1 MNHLGQLMLH
11 AGENHV
17 KYRYNMKKEIFIN
30 ESMGETRIAIQEDSQ
45 LVEVYVEKQDK
56 HRMVGNVYKGKV
68 ENVLP
73 GMQAAFVDIGYDLNA
88 FLPFSEIGNNEYI
101 IEERSNKRNRK
112 HKNNNHKY
120 DNIEVDLKKDQEIYV
135 QVIKEPFAGKG
146 PRVTTEVALPGR
158 LLVFVPNANYIGISK
173 KIWDKYERR
182 RLKKIAQ
189 RLRQNEMGVII
200 RTIAEGKSEEHI
212 ENDFN
217 QLFETWE
224 KIEAKAD
231 REDAPVL
238 VYEDLETASSVVRDL
253 LTPDVEKIIIDS
265 KRLYRK
271 TQRYLEDISPSLLD
285 RLELYKLKSP
295 LFESFGI
302 ESEIEKLM
310 RPKVWLKSGAYL
322 IIEKTEAMVVVDV
335 NSGRFVGKKLHE
347 ENSLKI
353 NLEAAREVA
362 RQLRLRD
369 LSGLIVIDFIDMRYD
384 DNRKKVYHELRKELR
399 KDRAKVAVAPI
410 TEFGLLE
417 MTRQRIRLSLLDS
430 MSEEC
435 PTCHGSGRIISQE
448 TLVTRIDHWL
458 RRYKSKHRS
467 LRLRL
472 QLHPQNAEY
481 LGGEKKHV
489 LRGLMWQNFVHL
501 KIEDNV
507 ELAQDEFRFF
517 RTKDGAD
524 VTHEM
529 SLDKER
535 DAS

>member
-1 MNHLGQLMLH
+1 MH
-11 AGENHV
+11 
-17 KYRYNMKKEIFIN
+17 KEIFIN
-30 ESMGETRIAIQEDSQ
+30 ESMGETRIAIQEDGQ
-45 LVEVYVEKQDK
+45 LVEVYIEKQDN

-73 GMQAAFVDIGYDLNA
+73 GMQAAFVDVGYELNA
-88 FLPFSEIGNNEYI
+88 FLPFSEIGSDEFI
-101 IEERSNKRNRK
+101 IEENGNKKNRNNR
-112 HKNNNHKY
+112 NNKY

-158 LLVFVPNANYIGISK
+158 LLVLVPNANYIGISK

-182 RLKKIAQ
+182 RLKKIAR
-189 RLRQNEMGVII
+189 RLREGNIGII
-200 RTIAEGKSEEHI
+200 LRTVAEGKSEEHI

-217 QLFETWE
+217 QLINNWN
-224 KIEAKAD
+224 KIENKAD
-231 REDAPVL
+231 REEAPVL

-265 KRLYRK
+265 KRLYKK

-302 ESEIEKLM
+302 ESEIEKVM

-369 LSGLIVIDFIDMRYD
+369 LSGLIVIDFIDMKQD
-384 DNRKKVYHELRKELR
+384 ENRKKIYHELRKELR

-417 MTRQRIRLSLLDS
+417 MTRQRIRVSLLDS

-435 PTCHGSGRIISQE
+435 PSCHGSGRIISQE
-448 TLVTRIDHWL
+448 TLITRIDHWL

-472 QLHPQNAEY
+472 QLHPQNADY
-481 LGGEKKHV
+481 LSGEKKHV

-501 KIEDNV
+501 KIEENV
-507 ELAQDEFRFF
+507 ELPQDEFRFL
-517 RTKDGAD
+517 RTKDGED
-524 VTHEM
+524 VTDEM
-529 SLDKER
+529 NLEKDNT
-535 DAS
+535 D

>member
-1 MNHLGQLMLH
+1 MN
-11 AGENHV
+11 
-17 KYRYNMKKEIFIN
+17 KEIFIN
-30 ESMGETRIAIQEDSQ
+30 ESMGETRIAIQENNQ
-45 LVEVYVEKQDK
+45 LVEVYVEKQDN

-88 FLPFSEIGNNEYI
+88 FLPFSEIGSDEYI
-101 IEERSNKRNRK
+101 IEESGGKKGRNNKSF
-112 HKNNNHKY
+112 KY

-158 LLVFVPNANYIGISK
+158 LLVLVPNANYIGISK
-173 KIWDKYERR
+173 KIWDKFERR

-189 RLRQNEMGVII
+189 RLRVQNVGVII
-200 RTIAEGKSEEHI
+200 RTVAEGKSEQHI

-217 QLFETWE
+217 QLINNWN
-224 KIEAKAD
+224 KIENKAD
-231 REDAPVL
+231 HESAPAL

-265 KRLYRK
+265 KRLFKK
-271 TQRYLEDISPSLLD
+271 TQKYLEDVSPSLLD

-310 RPKVWLKSGAYL
+310 RPKAWLKSGAYL

-369 LSGLIVIDFIDMRYD
+369 LSGLIVIDFIDMKFEE
-384 DNRKKVYHELRKELR
+384 NRKKVYHELRRELKR
-399 KDRAKVAVAPI
+399 DRAKVAVAPI

-417 MTRQRIRLSLLDS
+417 MTRQRIRVSLLDS

-458 RRYKSKHRS
+458 RRYKSRHRS
-467 LRLRL
+467 LRLQL
-472 QLHPQNAEY
+472 ELHPQNAEY
-481 LGGEKKHV
+481 LSGEKKHV

-501 KIEDNV
+501 KIIENI
-507 ELAQDEFRFF
+507 ELAPDEFRFL
-517 RTKDGAD
+517 RTKDGKD
-524 VTHEM
+524 VTDEM
-529 SLDKER
+529 SLEKDK
-535 DAS
+535 AN

>member
-1 MNHLGQLMLH
+1 
-11 AGENHV
+11 
-17 KYRYNMKKEIFIN
+17 
-30 ESMGETRIAIQEDSQ
+30 MGETRIAIQEDSQ

-73 GMQAAFVDIGYDLNA
+73 GMQAAFVDVGNDLNA

-101 IEERSNKRNRK
+101 IEDSGNKHSR
-112 HKNNNHKY
+112 NNNRRH
-120 DNIEVDLKKDQEIYV
+120 DNIEVDLKKGQEIYV

-158 LLVFVPNANYIGISK
+158 LLVLVPNANYIGISK

-189 RLRQNEMGVII
+189 QLREGNTGVII
-200 RTIAEGKSEEHI
+200 RTVAEGKSEELI

-217 QLFETWE
+217 QLMENWDKME
-224 KIEAKAD
+224 KISAK
-231 REDAPVL
+231 ENAPVI

-271 TQRYLEDISPSLLD
+271 TQRYLEDISPSLLE

-310 RPKVWLKSGAYL
+310 RPKAWLKSGAYL

-384 DNRKKVYHELRKELR
+384 ENRKKVYHELRKELK

-435 PTCHGSGRIISQE
+435 PTCHGSGRIISRE

-472 QLHPQNAEY
+472 QLHPENAQY
-481 LGGEKKHV
+481 LGGEKKHI

-501 KIEDNV
+501 KIEENV
-507 ELAQDEFRFF
+507 ELAQDDFRFF
-517 RTKDGAD
+517 RTKDNTD
-524 VTHEM
+524 VTNEM
-529 SLDKER
+529 NLEKVKA
-535 DAS
+535 AS

>member
-1 MNHLGQLMLH
+1 
-11 AGENHV
+11 
-17 KYRYNMKKEIFIN
+17 
-30 ESMGETRIAIQEDSQ
+30 MGETRIAIQEDGQ

-73 GMQAAFVDIGYDLNA
+73 GMQAAFVDVGYELNA
-88 FLPFSEIGNNEYI
+88 FLPFSEIGSDEFI
-101 IEERSNKRNRK
+101 VEESNSKRNKNGK
-112 HKNNNHKY
+112 HQSHRH
-120 DNIEVDLKKDQEIYV
+120 DNIEVDLKKGQDIYV
-135 QVIKEPFAGKG
+135 QIIKEPFAGKG

-158 LLVFVPNANYIGISK
+158 FLVLVPNANYIGISK
-173 KIWDKYERR
+173 KIWDKFERR
-182 RLKKIAQ
+182 RLKKVAQ
-189 RLRQNEMGVII
+189 RLRENEMGVII
-200 RTIAEGKSEEHI
+200 RTVAEGKSEEHI
-212 ENDFN
+212 ENDFS
-217 QLFETWE
+217 QLMENWN
-224 KIEAKAD
+224 KIEEKAGQ
-231 REDAPVL
+231 EESPVL

-265 KRLYRK
+265 KRLFKK
-271 TQRYLEDISPSLLD
+271 TQKYLEDISPSLLE
-285 RLELYKLKSP
+285 RLELYKLKLP

-302 ESEIEKLM
+302 EPEIEKLM
-310 RPKVWLKSGAYL
+310 RPKAWLKSGAYL

-369 LSGLIVIDFIDMRYD
+369 LSGLIVIDFIDMRYEA
-384 DNRKKVYHELRKELR
+384 NRKKVYNELRKELR

-467 LRLRL
+467 LRLQL
-472 QLHPQNAEY
+472 KLHPDNAKY
-481 LGGEKKHV
+481 FNGEKKHI

-501 KIEDNV
+501 KIVEDIT
-507 ELAQDEFRFF
+507 LSRGEFKFL
-517 RTKDGAD
+517 KGKKNED
-524 VTHEM
+524 VTNEM
-529 SLDKER
+529 SLDKGKT
-535 DAS
+535 A

>member
-1 MNHLGQLMLH
+1 M
-11 AGENHV
+11 
-17 KYRYNMKKEIFIN
+17 YKEIFIN
-30 ESMGETRIAIQEDSQ
+30 ESMGETRIAIQEDNQ
-45 LVEVYVEKQDK
+45 LVEVYVEKQDN

-73 GMQAAFVDIGYDLNA
+73 GMQAAFVDIGYELNA
-88 FLPFSEIGNNEYI
+88 FLPFSEIGSNEYI
-101 IEERSNKRNRK
+101 IEERENKR
-112 HKNNNHKY
+112 HKNNKNFKY
-120 DNIEVDLKKDQEIYV
+120 DNIEVDLKKDQEIFV

-146 PRVTTEVALPGR
+146 PRVTTDVALPGR
-158 LLVFVPNANYIGISK
+158 LLVLVPNASYIGISK

-189 RLRQNEMGVII
+189 KLRIKKIGVII
-200 RTIAEGKSEEHI
+200 RTVAEGKSEEHI
-212 ENDFN
+212 ENDYN
-217 QLFETWE
+217 QLVDNWN
-224 KIEAKAD
+224 KIDSKANQN
-231 REDAPVL
+231 DAPVL

-265 KRLYRK
+265 KRLFKK
-271 TQRYLEDISPSLLD
+271 TQKYLEDISPSLLD

-310 RPKVWLKSGAYL
+310 RPKAWLKSGAYL
-322 IIEKTEAMVVVDV
+322 VIEKTEAMVVVDV

-369 LSGLIVIDFIDMRYD
+369 LSGLIVIDFIDMRYEE
-384 DNRKKVYHELRKELR
+384 NRKKVYHELRKELK

-435 PTCHGSGRIISQE
+435 PACKGSGRIISQE
-448 TLVTRIDHWL
+448 TLITRIDHWL
-458 RRYKSKHRS
+458 RRYKTKHSS
-467 LRLRL
+467 LRLTL
-472 QLHPQNAEY
+472 ALHPDNATY
-481 LGGEKKHV
+481 LSGEKKHI

-501 KIEDNV
+501 KIIEDS
-507 ELAQDEFRFF
+507 DITHGEFRFL
-517 RTKDGAD
+517 RKKDGKD
-524 VTHEM
+524 VTDEM

-535 DAS
+535 IS

>member
-1 MNHLGQLMLH
+1 
-11 AGENHV
+11 
-17 KYRYNMKKEIFIN
+17 
-30 ESMGETRIAIQEDSQ
+30 
-45 LVEVYVEKQDK
+45 
-56 HRMVGNVYKGKV
+56 MVGNVYKGKV

-88 FLPFSEIGNNEYI
+88 FLPFSEIGSDEFIVEDNDDD
-101 IEERSNKRNRK
+101 SDKKNKSKSR
-112 HKNNNHKY
+112 KY
-120 DNIEVDLKKDQEIYV
+120 DNIEVDLKKNQEIYV

-158 LLVFVPNANYIGISK
+158 LLVLVPNANYIGISK

-189 RLRQNEMGVII
+189 KLRQNDLGVII
-200 RTIAEGKSEEHI
+200 RTVAEGKSEEHI

-217 QLFETWE
+217 QL
-224 KIEAKAD
+224 IENWNQIEYKAD
-231 REDAPVL
+231 RGEAPVL

-265 KRLYRK
+265 KRIFKK
-271 TQRYLEDISPSLLD
+271 TQKYLEDVSPSLLD
-285 RLELYKLKSP
+285 RLELYKLKAP

-310 RPKVWLKSGAYL
+310 RPKAWLKSGAYL

-369 LSGLIVIDFIDMRYD
+369 LSGLIVIDFIDMKHQ
-384 DNRKKVYHELRKELR
+384 DNQKKVYHELRKELR

-417 MTRQRIRLSLLDS
+417 MTRQRIRVSLLDS
-430 MSEEC
+430 MSDEC
-435 PTCHGSGRIISQE
+435 PSCNGSGRIMSQE
-448 TLVTRIDHWL
+448 TLITRLDHWL
-458 RRYKSKHRS
+458 RRYKSKYRS
-467 LRLRL
+467 IRLKL
-472 QLHPQNAEY
+472 QLHPHNATY
-481 LGGEKKHV
+481 LQGEKKHV

-501 KIEDNV
+501 KIEENI
-507 ELAQDEFRFF
+507 ELRQDEFKFF
-517 RTKDGAD
+517 RSKDNKD
-524 VTHEM
+524 VTDEM
-529 SLDKER
+529 SLEKGK
-535 DAS
+535 SN

>member
-1 MNHLGQLMLH
+1 MH
-11 AGENHV
+11 
-17 KYRYNMKKEIFIN
+17 KEIFIN
-30 ESMGETRIAIQEDSQ
+30 ESMGETRIAIQEDGQ
-45 LVEVYVEKQDK
+45 LVEVYIEKQDK

-73 GMQAAFVDIGYDLNA
+73 GMQAAFVDVGYELNA
-88 FLPFSEIGNNEYI
+88 FLPFSEIGSDEFI
-101 IEERSNKRNRK
+101 IEENGNKKNRNNR
-112 HKNNNHKY
+112 NNKY

-158 LLVFVPNANYIGISK
+158 LLVLVPNANYIGISK

-189 RLRQNEMGVII
+189 RLRKGNIGVII
-200 RTIAEGKSEEHI
+200 RTVAEGKSEEHI

-217 QLFETWE
+217 QLINNWN
-224 KIEAKAD
+224 KIEDKAD
-231 REDAPVL
+231 QEQAPVL

-265 KRLYRK
+265 KRLYKK

-302 ESEIEKLM
+302 ESEIEKVM
-310 RPKVWLKSGAYL
+310 RSKVWLKSGAYL

-369 LSGLIVIDFIDMRYD
+369 LSGLIVIDFIDMKQD
-384 DNRKKVYHELRKELR
+384 ENRKKVYHEIRKELR

-417 MTRQRIRLSLLDS
+417 MTRQRIRVSLLDS
-430 MSEEC
+430 MSEKC
-435 PTCHGSGRIISQE
+435 PSCHGSGRIISQE
-448 TLVTRIDHWL
+448 TLITRIDHWL

-472 QLHPQNAEY
+472 QLHPQNADY
-481 LGGEKKHV
+481 LSGEKKHV

-501 KIEDNV
+501 KIEENV
-507 ELAQDEFRFF
+507 ELPQDEFRFL
-517 RTKDGAD
+517 RTKDGED
-524 VTHEM
+524 VTDEM
-529 SLDKER
+529 NLEKDNT
-535 DAS
+535 D

>member
-1 MNHLGQLMLH
+1 MH
-11 AGENHV
+11 
-17 KYRYNMKKEIFIN
+17 KEIFIN
-30 ESMGETRIAIQEDSQ
+30 ESMGETRIAIQEDGQ
-45 LVEVYVEKQDK
+45 LVEVYVEKQDN

-73 GMQAAFVDIGYDLNA
+73 GMQAAFVDVGYELNA
-88 FLPFSEIGNNEYI
+88 FLPFSEIGSDEYLLEENEG
-101 IEERSNKRNRK
+101 KRNRNN
-112 HKNNNHKY
+112 KNIKY

-158 LLVFVPNANYIGISK
+158 LLVLVPNASYIGISK
-173 KIWDKYERR
+173 KIWDKFERR

-189 RLRQNEMGVII
+189 KLRVGNIGIII
-200 RTIAEGKSEEHI
+200 RTVAEGKSEEHI
-212 ENDFN
+212 ENDHK
-217 QLFETWE
+217 QLIENWN
-224 KIEAKAD
+224 KIENKANN
-231 REDAPVL
+231 EDAPVL

-265 KRLYRK
+265 KRLFKK
-271 TQRYLEDISPSLLD
+271 TQKYLEDVSPSLLD
-285 RLELYKLKSP
+285 RLELYKLKAP

-302 ESEIEKLM
+302 ESDIEKLM
-310 RPKVWLKSGAYL
+310 RPKAWLKSGAYL

-369 LSGLIVIDFIDMRYD
+369 LSGLIVIDFIDMKYEE
-384 DNRKKVYHELRKELR
+384 NRKKVYHELRRELR

-417 MTRQRIRLSLLDS
+417 MTRQRIRVSLLDS

-448 TLVTRIDHWL
+448 TLITRIDHWL

-467 LRLRL
+467 LRLEL
-472 QLHPQNAEY
+472 QLHPENADY
-481 LGGEKKHV
+481 LGGEKRHV

-501 KIEDNV
+501 KIKSNPDV
-507 ELAQDEFRFF
+507 PQDEFSFI
-517 RTKDGAD
+517 RTKDGVD
-524 VTHEM
+524 VTQEM
-529 SLDKER
+529 NLEKDNS
-535 DAS
+535 S

>member
-1 MNHLGQLMLH
+1 
-11 AGENHV
+11 
-17 KYRYNMKKEIFIN
+17 
-30 ESMGETRIAIQEDSQ
+30 MGETRIAIQEDSQ

-73 GMQAAFVDIGYDLNA
+73 GMQAAFVDVGYDLNA

-101 IEERSNKRNRK
+101 IEDRGNKK
-112 HKNNNHKY
+112 GKNNHRY
-120 DNIEVDLKKDQEIYV
+120 DNIEVDLKKDQEIFV
-135 QVIKEPFAGKG
+135 QIIKEPFAGKG

-158 LLVFVPNANYIGISK
+158 LLVLVPHANYIGISK

-182 RLKKIAQ
+182 RLKKVAQ
-189 RLRQNEMGVII
+189 RLRQEDVGIII
-200 RTIAEGKSEEHI
+200 RTVAEGKSEEHI

-217 QLFETWE
+217 QLLETWHR
-224 KIEAKAD
+224 IQTKAD
-231 REDAPVL
+231 RTEAPVI

-271 TQRYLEDISPSLLD
+271 TQRYLEDISPSLLE
-285 RLELYKLKSP
+285 RLELYKLKAP

-347 ENSLKI
+347 DNSLKI

-369 LSGLIVIDFIDMRYD
+369 LSGLIVIDFIDMRFEE
-384 DNRKKVYHELRKELR
+384 NRKKVYHEIRKELR

-430 MSEEC
+430 MSEPC
-435 PTCHGSGRIISQE
+435 PSCNGSGRIISQE

-458 RRYKSKHRS
+458 RRYKSKYRS

-472 QLHPQNAEY
+472 QLHPENAQY
-481 LGGEKKHV
+481 LGGEKKHI

-501 KIEDNV
+501 KIEENV
-507 ELAQDEFRFF
+507 ELAQDDFRFI
-517 RTKDGAD
+517 RTKDGED
-524 VTHEM
+524 VTYEM
-529 SLDKER
+529 NLDKGKTT
-535 DAS
+535 S

>member
-1 MNHLGQLMLH
+1 
-11 AGENHV
+11 
-17 KYRYNMKKEIFIN
+17 MKKEIFIN
-30 ESMGETRIAIQEDSQ
+30 ESMGETRIAIQEDSK
-45 LVEVYVEKQDK
+45 LVEVYVEQQDNQ
-56 HRMVGNVYKGKV
+56 RMVGNVYKGKV

-73 GMQAAFVDIGYDLNA
+73 GMQAAFVDIGYELNA
-88 FLPFSEIGNNEYI
+88 FLPFSEIGNSEYI
-101 IEERSNKRNRK
+101 IEESSNDRNRGSSK
-112 HKNNNHKY
+112 HSRKIE
-120 DNIEVDLKKDQEIYV
+120 NIEVDPKTNQEIFV

-158 LLVFVPNANYIGISK
+158 LLVLVPNANYIGISK
-173 KIWDKYERR
+173 KIWDKFERR

-189 RLRQNEMGVII
+189 RLRTDDAGVII
-200 RTIAEGKSEEHI
+200 RTVAEGKSEEHI

-217 QLFETWE
+217 ILLDNWQ
-224 KIEAKAD
+224 KIKNKSEREEA
-231 REDAPVL
+231 PIL

-253 LTPDVEKIIIDS
+253 LTLDVEKIIIDS

-271 TQRYLEDISPSLLD
+271 TQRYLEDVSPSLLE
-285 RLELYKLKSP
+285 RLELYKLKAP

-310 RPKVWLKSGAYL
+310 RPKAWLKSGAYL

-335 NSGRFVGKKLHE
+335 NSGRFVGKKMHE

-353 NLEAAREVA
+353 NMETAREVA

-369 LSGLIVIDFIDMRYD
+369 LSGLIVIDFIDMQLEE
-384 DNRKKVYHELRKELR
+384 NRKKVYHELRKELK

-417 MTRQRIRLSLLDS
+417 MTRQRIRVSLLDS

-435 PTCHGSGRIISQE
+435 PACHGSGRIISQE
-448 TLVTRIDHWL
+448 TLVTRLDHWL

-467 LRLRL
+467 LRLQL
-472 QLHPQNAEY
+472 QLHPENSRY
-481 LGGEKKHV
+481 LNGEKKHI

-501 KIEDNV
+501 KIEENS
-507 ELAQDEFRFF
+507 ELRRDEFRFL
-517 RTKDGAD
+517 RTKDGTD
-524 VTHEM
+524 VTQEM
-529 SLDKER
+529 NLDKENV
-535 DAS
+535 AS

>member
-1 MNHLGQLMLH
+1 
-11 AGENHV
+11 
-17 KYRYNMKKEIFIN
+17 MKKEIFIN

-73 GMQAAFVDIGYDLNA
+73 GMQAAFVDVGYDLNA

-101 IEERSNKRNRK
+101 IEDHGNKKGK
-112 HKNNNHKY
+112 HNHRY
-120 DNIEVDLKKDQEIYV
+120 DNIEVDLKKDQEIFV

-158 LLVFVPNANYIGISK
+158 LLVLVPHANYIGISK

-182 RLKKIAQ
+182 RLKKVSQ
-189 RLRQNEMGVII
+189 RLRQDDVGIII
-200 RTIAEGKSEEHI
+200 RTVAEGKSEEHI

-217 QLFETWE
+217 QLLDTWHRIQ
-224 KIEAKAD
+224 KKAD
-231 REDAPVL
+231 TAEAPVI

-271 TQRYLEDISPSLLD
+271 TQRYLEDISPSLLE
-285 RLELYKLKSP
+285 RLELYKLKAP

-347 ENSLKI
+347 DNSLKI
-353 NLEAAREVA
+353 NLEAARDVA

-369 LSGLIVIDFIDMRYD
+369 LSGLIVIDFIDMRFEE
-384 DNRKKVYHELRKELR
+384 NRKKVYHEIRKELR

-435 PTCHGSGRIISQE
+435 PACHGSGRIISKE

-458 RRYKSKHRS
+458 RRYKSKYRS

-472 QLHPQNAEY
+472 QLHPENAQY
-481 LGGEKKHV
+481 LSGEKKHI

-501 KIEDNV
+501 KIEENV
-507 ELAQDEFRFF
+507 ELPQDDFRFI
-517 RTKDGAD
+517 RAKDGED

-529 SLDKER
+529 NLDKEKTT
-535 DAS
+535 S

>member
-1 MNHLGQLMLH
+1 MH
-11 AGENHV
+11 
-17 KYRYNMKKEIFIN
+17 KEIFIN
-30 ESMGETRIAIQEDSQ
+30 ESMGETRIAIQEDGQ
-45 LVEVYVEKQDK
+45 LVEVYIEKQDN

-73 GMQAAFVDIGYDLNA
+73 GMQAAFVDVGYELNA
-88 FLPFSEIGNNEYI
+88 FLPFSEIGSDEFI
-101 IEERSNKRNRK
+101 IEENGNKKNRNNR
-112 HKNNNHKY
+112 NNKY

-158 LLVFVPNANYIGISK
+158 LLVLVPNANYIGISK

-189 RLRQNEMGVII
+189 RLREGNIGVII
-200 RTIAEGKSEEHI
+200 RTVAEGKSEEHI

-217 QLFETWE
+217 QLINNWN
-224 KIEAKAD
+224 KIENKAD
-231 REDAPVL
+231 REEAPVL

-265 KRLYRK
+265 KRIYKK

-302 ESEIEKLM
+302 ESEIEKVM

-335 NSGRFVGKKLHE
+335 NSVRFVGKKLHE

-369 LSGLIVIDFIDMRYD
+369 LSGLIVIDFIDMKQD
-384 DNRKKVYHELRKELR
+384 ENRKKIYHELRKELR

-417 MTRQRIRLSLLDS
+417 MTRQRIRVSLLDS

-435 PTCHGSGRIISQE
+435 PSCHGSGRIISQE
-448 TLVTRIDHWL
+448 TLITRIDHWL

-472 QLHPQNAEY
+472 QLHPQNADY
-481 LGGEKKHV
+481 LSGEKKHV

-501 KIEDNV
+501 KIEENV
-507 ELAQDEFRFF
+507 ELPQDEFRFL
-517 RTKDGAD
+517 RTKDGEE
-524 VTHEM
+524 VTEEM
-529 SLDKER
+529 NLEKDNTG
-535 DAS
+535 

>member
-1 MNHLGQLMLH
+1 
-11 AGENHV
+11 
-17 KYRYNMKKEIFIN
+17 MKKEIFIN
-30 ESMGETRIAIQEDSQ
+30 ESMGETRIAIQEDSK
-45 LVEVYVEKQDK
+45 LVEVYVEQQDNQ
-56 HRMVGNVYKGKV
+56 RMVGNVYKGKV

-73 GMQAAFVDIGYDLNA
+73 GMQAAFVDIGYELNA
-88 FLPFSEIGNNEYI
+88 FLPFSEIGNSDYI
-101 IEERSNKRNRK
+101 LEESSNNRNRGSSK
-112 HKNNNHKY
+112 HSRKIE
-120 DNIEVDLKKDQEIYV
+120 NIEVDLKTNQEIFV

-158 LLVFVPNANYIGISK
+158 LLVLVPNANYIGISK
-173 KIWDKYERR
+173 KIWDKFERR

-189 RLRQNEMGVII
+189 RLRTDDAGVII
-200 RTIAEGKSEEHI
+200 RTVAEGKSEEHI

-217 QLFETWE
+217 ILLDNWQ
-224 KIEAKAD
+224 KIKNKSEREEA
-231 REDAPVL
+231 PIL

-253 LTPDVEKIIIDS
+253 LTLDVEKIIIDS

-271 TQRYLEDISPSLLD
+271 TQRYLEDVSPSLLE
-285 RLELYKLKSP
+285 RLELYKLKAP

-310 RPKVWLKSGAYL
+310 RSKAWLKSGAYL

-335 NSGRFVGKKLHE
+335 NSGRFVGKKMHE

-353 NLEAAREVA
+353 NMEAAREVA

-369 LSGLIVIDFIDMRYD
+369 LSGLIVIDFIDMQLEE
-384 DNRKKVYHELRKELR
+384 NRKKVYHELRKELK

-417 MTRQRIRLSLLDS
+417 MTRQRIRVSLLDS

-435 PTCHGSGRIISQE
+435 PACHGSGRIISQE
-448 TLVTRIDHWL
+448 TLVTRLDHWL

-467 LRLRL
+467 LRLKL
-472 QLHPQNAEY
+472 QLHPENSRY
-481 LGGEKKHV
+481 LNGEKKHI

-501 KIEDNV
+501 KIEENG
-507 ELAQDEFRFF
+507 ELRRGEFRFL
-517 RTKDGAD
+517 RTKDGTD
-524 VTHEM
+524 VTQEM
-529 SLDKER
+529 NLDKENV
-535 DAS
+535 AS